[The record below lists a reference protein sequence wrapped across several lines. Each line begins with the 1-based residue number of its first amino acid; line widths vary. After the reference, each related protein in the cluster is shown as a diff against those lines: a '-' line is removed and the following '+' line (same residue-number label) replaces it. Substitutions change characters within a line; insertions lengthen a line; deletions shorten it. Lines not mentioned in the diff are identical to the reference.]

1 MILNACKTRSNIAAR
16 IDLPSSAAL
25 RLLSIVLID
34 LPSMKAPIPEDELA
48 RLEALKRYAI
58 LDTFPEQEFDDL
70 SRLAALICGT
80 PMALVSLVDADR
92 QWFKA
97 KVGIN
102 DSETPRDIAFCGHAI
117 MQRDVMVVPD
127 ALADDRFRSNP
138 LVTTQPKVRFYA
150 GAPLITQEG
159 HALGTLCVLDHVPR
173 DLTPDQKQAL
183 KALGRLVV
191 AQIELR
197 RSVSD
202 QSQAIR
208 ERRRAEEELDQL
220 FTLSLDML
228 CIAGFDGYFKR
239 INPAWEGTLGIPT
252 EELLSRPYIDFVHP
266 DDRQATNQ
274 EAKKMDQGALTISF
288 ENRYRSADGTYRW
301 LLWNATPNKSL
312 RLIFAVAR
320 DITQRKQTERRLATG
335 YAVTNLLAEVESLEL
350 ASPEILRAICE
361 GLGWELGAI
370 WGVED
375 GGEALQCLTVWHLPQ
390 LEFREF
396 INATRQLRFKRG
408 VGLPGRVW
416 ASGQSA
422 WIPDVPNDE
431 NFPRAPL
438 AQAEGLHAAFSFPIR
453 TGERVLGAVEF
464 FSREIRKLEGEL
476 VEMFDSIGSQIGQF
490 IERRR
495 AETDLKLYA
504 DYLEAARHVQEK
516 DAKRLAALVKELEI
530 AKKKAEEA
538 TRAKS
543 EFLANMSHE
552 IRTPMN
558 AIVGMTELTLE
569 TKLTAE
575 QREYLNTVKTSAA
588 SLLDLINDILDFSK
602 VEARKEELDR
612 VEFKL
617 RDTVADTMKV
627 LAVRSQE
634 KGLELVSHFPP
645 DVPDD
650 LVGDPSRLGRIIV
663 NLVGN
668 AIKFTEHGE
677 VVLHAGVDKT
687 EGGEIML
694 HFSVTDTGIGIPIE
708 KQKRIFEAFA
718 QADTSTTRKYGGTG
732 LGLAICAQLA
742 ELMGGRVWVESQ
754 VGRGSTFHFTARFG
768 LQTVSATKPLEVSP
782 VKLQDL
788 PVLVVDDNATNRRI
802 LEEMITNW
810 RMKPVTAA
818 NAAAALKAMKRA
830 RTGGSPFRVILLDAH
845 MPEVD
850 GFEVAAR
857 VKKDPSLRH
866 AAVILL
872 TSAGKREDL
881 SRAKALGVAAALAK
895 PVKQSELWDAIVTA
909 LHVPVHAKT
918 RPSVLRE
925 SALSASRALR
935 ILVAEDNPVN
945 QQLALHLLERRG
957 HSTVV
962 AENGREALSAIEKH
976 KFDLVLMDVQM
987 PEMGGLEAT
996 RAIRQKEQSK
1006 GGHLPIVAMTA
1017 HAMQGDRERCL
1028 EAGMDGYLAKPLDPK
1043 IFLDTVERMALP
1055 GHKAEPEPNISKSED
1070 KLDESALLA
1079 RFSGDRKLVLTLA
1092 TAFCQD
1098 CPRMMG
1104 RIRKAIRARDA
1115 AALADAA
1122 HALKG
1127 SIGNFGASAAFEK
1140 AREVEKL
1147 AREGK
1152 LDGARALCITLE
1164 KHLDAFLPALQAI
1177 AQKKE
1182 KAKRRALSRSSRRRK
1197 K

>member
-1 MILNACKTRSNIAAR
+1 MTRSAIPN
-16 IDLPSSAAL
+16 
-25 RLLSIVLID
+25 
-34 LPSMKAPIPEDELA
+34 LPSMKAPLPENETA
-48 RLEALKRYAI
+48 RLEALQRYAI

-70 SRLAALICGT
+70 SRLAAMICGT
-80 PMALVSLVDADR
+80 PIALVSLVDADR

-97 KVGIN
+97 KVGI
-102 DSETPRDIAFCGHAI
+102 DDAETPRDVAFCGYAI
-117 MQRDVMVVPD
+117 LQKDVMVVPD
-127 ALADDRFRSNP
+127 ALEDARFRGNP
-138 LVTTQPKVRFYA
+138 LVIDRPNVRFYA
-150 GAPLITQEG
+150 GAPLITQDG

-173 DLTPDQKQAL
+173 ELTSEQKQAL
-183 KALGRLVV
+183 KALSRLVV

-208 ERRRAEEELDQL
+208 ERRRAEAELDQL

-239 INPAWEGTLGIPT
+239 INPAWEGTLGIPK
-252 EELLSRPYIDFVHP
+252 EELLSRPYVDFVHP
-266 DDRQATNQ
+266 DDREATIN
-274 EAKKMDQGALTISF
+274 EARKMDQGELTISF
-288 ENRYRSADGTYRW
+288 ENRYRSADGTYLW

-312 RLIFAVAR
+312 KLIFAVAR
-320 DITQRKQTERRLATG
+320 DITQRKHTERRLATG
-335 YAVTNLLAEVESLEL
+335 YAVTNLLADAESLE
-350 ASPEILRAICE
+350 AAAPEVLKAICE
-361 GLGWELGAI
+361 GLGWEVGAI
-370 WGVED
+370 WSVD
-375 GGEALQCLTVWHLPQ
+375 DNGEALHCLDVWHLPH
-390 LEFREF
+390 LKFPEFVR
-396 INATRQLRFKRG
+396 ATREMQMARG

-416 ASGQSA
+416 ATGQSA
-422 WIPDVPNDE
+422 WLPNVPEDQ

-438 AQAEGLHAAFSFPIR
+438 AKAENLHAAFCFPIR

-495 AETDLKLYA
+495 AEMALKLYA
-504 DYLEAARHVQEK
+504 DYLEAARHLQEK
-516 DAKRLAALVKELEI
+516 DAKRLAALVKELEV

-558 AIVGMTELTLE
+558 AIVGMTELALE

-575 QREYLNTVKTSAA
+575 QREYLATVKTSAG

-602 VEARKEELDR
+602 VEARKEELDH
-612 VEFKL
+612 VAFKL
-617 RDTVADTMKV
+617 RDTLADTMKV
-627 LAVRSQE
+627 LALRAQE
-634 KGLELVSHFPP
+634 KGLELASHFPG

-650 LVGDPSRLGRIIV
+650 LVGDPSRLGRIVV

-677 VVLHAGVDKT
+677 VVLRAKVENL
-687 EGGEIML
+687 EGDSLLL
-694 HFSVTDTGIGIPIE
+694 HFSVTDTGIGIPVD
-708 KQKRIFEAFA
+708 KQKKIFEAFA

-742 ELMGGRVWVESQ
+742 ELMGGRVWVESE
-754 VGRGSTFHFTARFG
+754 VGRGSTFHFIVQFK
-768 LQTVSATKPLEVSP
+768 LQSASAQKQATISP

-810 RMKPVTAA
+810 RIKPVTAA

-925 SALSASRALR
+925 SALSASRAWR

-945 QQLALHLLERRG
+945 QQLALDLLDRRG
-957 HSTVV
+957 HSAIV

-1006 GGHLPIVAMTA
+1006 GGHVPIIAMTA

-1028 EAGMDGYLAKPLDPK
+1028 EAGMDGYLSKPLDPK
-1043 IFLDTVERMALP
+1043 IFEQTVESTASPQSAR
-1055 GHKAEPEPNISKSED
+1055 EPDTPAPINKD
-1070 KLDESALLA
+1070 AVDEGALLA
-1079 RFSGDRKLVLTLA
+1079 RFSGDRKLVRTLVKD
-1092 TAFCQD
+1092 FHGECS
-1098 CPRMMG
+1098 RLIS
-1104 RIRKAIRARDA
+1104 RIRSASTARNA
-1115 AALADAA
+1115 AALAD
-1122 HALKG
+1122 
-1127 SIGNFGASAAFEK
+1127 
-1140 AREVEKL
+1140 
-1147 AREGK
+1147 
-1152 LDGARALCITLE
+1152 
-1164 KHLDAFLPALQAI
+1164 
-1177 AQKKE
+1177 
-1182 KAKRRALSRSSRRRK
+1182 
-1197 K
+1197 

>member
-1 MILNACKTRSNIAAR
+1 
-16 IDLPSSAAL
+16 
-25 RLLSIVLID
+25 
-34 LPSMKAPIPEDELA
+34 MKAPTPENEVA
-48 RLEALKRYAI
+48 RLEALQRYAI

-80 PMALVSLVDADR
+80 PIALVSLVDANR

-97 KVGIN
+97 KIGI
-102 DSETPRDIAFCGHAI
+102 DEAETPRDIAFCGHAI

-127 ALADDRFRSNP
+127 ALADERFRGNP
-138 LVTTQPKVRFYA
+138 LVTDRPKVRFYA

-202 QSQAIR
+202 QAQAIR

-239 INPAWEGTLGIPT
+239 INPAWEGTLGIPK
-252 EELLSRPYIDFVHP
+252 EELLSRPYVDFVHP
-266 DDRQATNQ
+266 DDREATIN
-274 EAKKMDQGALTISF
+274 EARKMDQGELTISF
-288 ENRYRSADGTYRW
+288 ENRYLSADGTYRW

-335 YAVTNLLAEVESLEL
+335 YAVTNLLAEAESLET
-350 ASPEILRAICE
+350 AGPGILQAICE

-375 GGEALQCLTVWHLPQ
+375 SGEGLQCLTVWHLPQ
-390 LEFREF
+390 LEFSEF
-396 INATRQLRFKRG
+396 VSATRQITFKRG

-422 WIPDVPNDE
+422 WIPDVPHDP

-438 AQAEGLHAAFSFPIR
+438 AEAAGLHAAFCFPIR
-453 TGERVLGAVEF
+453 TGERVLGTVEF

-558 AIVGMTELTLE
+558 AIVGMTEFALE

-575 QREYLNTVKTSAA
+575 QREYLTTVKTSAA

-627 LAVRSQE
+627 LAVRAQE
-634 KGLELVSHFPP
+634 KGLELASHFPP
-645 DVPDD
+645 DIPDD

-668 AIKFTEHGE
+668 AIKFTERGE
-677 VVLHAGVDKT
+677 VVLHVGLEKR
-687 EGGEIML
+687 EGAEVVL
-694 HFSVTDTGIGIPIE
+694 HFAVTDTGIGIPID

-754 VGRGSTFHFTARFG
+754 VGSGSTFHFTARFG
-768 LQTVSATKPLEVSP
+768 LQNASAENSPEPAP
-782 VKLQDL
+782 VKLQNL

-802 LEEMITNW
+802 LEEMIKNW
-810 RMKPVTAA
+810 RMRPVAAA
-818 NAAAALKAMKRA
+818 NGAAALKAMKRA
-830 RTGGSPFRVILLDAH
+830 RTEGNPFQVVLLDGH
-845 MPEVD
+845 MPKMD

-857 VKKDPSLRH
+857 VKKDPHLRH
-866 AAVILL
+866 ATVILL
-872 TSAGKREDL
+872 TSAGRREDVT
-881 SRAKALGVAAALAK
+881 RAKTLGVAAALTK
-895 PVKQSELWDAIVTA
+895 PIKQSELWDAIVTA
-909 LHVPVHAKT
+909 LHVPGRAKK
-918 RPSVLRE
+918 RPSMTRE
-925 SALSASRALR
+925 RALGAKRPLR

-957 HSTVV
+957 HSAIV
-962 AENGREALSAIEKH
+962 AENGREALAAIEKNI
-976 KFDLVLMDVQM
+976 FDLVLMDVQM

-996 RAIRQKEQSK
+996 RAIREKEKSTGK
-1006 GGHLPIVAMTA
+1006 HLPVVAMTA

-1043 IFLDTVERMALP
+1043 IFLQVVEGTALP
-1055 GHKAEPEPNISKSED
+1055 GGTSETEPSILKSEQTVD
-1070 KLDESALLA
+1070 NSTLLA
-1079 RFSGDRKLVLTLA
+1079 RFGGDRKLVIKLVN
-1092 TAFCQD
+1092 AFRKD
-1098 CPRMMG
+1098 CPRMIT
-1104 RIRKAIRARDA
+1104 RIGSAIRSRDA

-1127 SIGNFGASAAFEK
+1127 SVGNFGASAAFET

-1152 LDGARALCITLE
+1152 LDGARELSGTLE
-1164 KHLDAFLPALQAI
+1164 ERIAAFLLALQAI
-1177 AQKKE
+1177 AQRNKNI
-1182 KAKRRALSRSSRRRK
+1182 KRRIRSRNSRRRK

>member
-1 MILNACKTRSNIAAR
+1 
-16 IDLPSSAAL
+16 
-25 RLLSIVLID
+25 
-34 LPSMKAPIPEDELA
+34 MKAPRPENELA
-48 RLEALKRYAI
+48 RLAALQRYAI

-70 SRLAALICGT
+70 SRLAALVCGA
-80 PMALVSLVDADR
+80 PIALVSLVDANR

-97 KVGIN
+97 KVGM
-102 DSETPRDIAFCGHAI
+102 DDAEAPRDIAFCGHAI
-117 MQRDVMVVPD
+117 LQRDVMVVPD
-127 ALADDRFRSNP
+127 TLADERFRGSP
-138 LVTTQPKVRFYA
+138 LVTERPKVRFYA

-159 HALGTLCVLDHVPR
+159 HALGTLCVMDHVPR
-173 DLTPDQKQAL
+173 DLRSDQKQAL
-183 KALGRLVV
+183 KALARLVL

-252 EELLSRPYIDFVHP
+252 AELLSRPYVDFVHP
-266 DDRQATNQ
+266 DDREATIH
-274 EAKKMDQGALTISF
+274 EAEKMDRGALTISF
-288 ENRYRSADGTYRW
+288 ENRYRTADGTYLW

-335 YAVTNLLAEVESLEL
+335 YAVTNLLADAESLDM
-350 ASPEILRAICE
+350 ASPKILKAICE
-361 GLGWELGAI
+361 GLGWELGVI
-370 WGVED
+370 WGLED
-375 GGEALQCLTVWHLPQ
+375 GGDALQCLAVWHLPQ
-390 LEFREF
+390 SQFGDF
-396 INATRQLRFKRG
+396 VDATRQITFKKG

-416 ASGQSA
+416 ASGQPE

-438 AQAEGLHAAFSFPIR
+438 AEAGGLHAAFCFPIR

-558 AIVGMTELTLE
+558 AVVGMTELALE

-575 QREYLNTVKTSAA
+575 QREYLKTVKTSAA
-588 SLLDLINDILDFSK
+588 SLLELINDILDFSK
-602 VEARKEELDR
+602 VEARKEELDH

-627 LAVRSQE
+627 LAVRAQE
-634 KGLELVSHFPP
+634 KGLELASHFPP
-645 DVPDD
+645 DVPDN
-650 LVGDPSRLGRIIV
+650 LVGDPSRLGRIVV

-677 VVLHAGVDKT
+677 VVLHAGVEKR
-687 EGGEIML
+687 EGADVVL
-694 HFSVTDTGIGIPIE
+694 HFSVTDTGIGIPVE
-708 KQKRIFEAFA
+708 KQNRIFEAFA

-754 VGRGSTFHFTARFG
+754 VGRGSTFHFTAQFR
-768 LQTVSATKPLEVSP
+768 LQNASAKKPPDVSSVT
-782 VKLQDL
+782 LQDL

-810 RMKPVTAA
+810 RMKPVAAA
-818 NAAAALKAMKRA
+818 NGAAALKAMKRA
-830 RTGGSPFRVILLDAH
+830 RTNGNPFRVVLIDGH
-845 MPEVD
+845 MPEMD
-850 GFEVAAR
+850 GFEVVAR
-857 VKKDPSLRH
+857 MKKDPHLRH
-866 AAVILL
+866 ATVILL

-881 SRAKALGVAAALAK
+881 TRARTLGAAAALTK
-895 PVKQSELWDAIVTA
+895 PVKQSELWDAIVTG
-909 LHVPVHAKT
+909 LHIPAHEKT
-918 RPSVLRE
+918 RPSALRE
-925 SALSASRALR
+925 RALGAAHTLR

-957 HSTVV
+957 HSAMV

-996 RAIRQKEQSK
+996 RAIRENEKAT
-1006 GGHLPIVAMTA
+1006 GAHLPIVAMTA

-1028 EAGMDGYLAKPLDPK
+1028 EVGMDEYLSKPLDPK
-1043 IFLDTVERMALP
+1043 IFLQTVERIALS
-1055 GHKAEPEPNISKSED
+1055 GDKSGAEPDVREPEQTA
-1070 KLDESALLA
+1070 DESTLLA
-1079 RFSGDRKLVLTLA
+1079 RFSGDRKLVLTLV
-1092 TAFCQD
+1092 TAFRKD
-1098 CPRMMG
+1098 CPRMVS
-1104 RIRKAIRARDA
+1104 RIRSAIRARDA
-1115 AALADAA
+1115 STLADAA

-1127 SIGNFGASAAFEK
+1127 SIGNFGSSAAFETT
-1140 AREVEKL
+1140 REVEKL

-1152 LDGARALCITLE
+1152 LDGARDLCSTLE
-1164 KHLDAFLPALQAI
+1164 KHIAAFLPALQVI
-1177 AQKKE
+1177 AQRKQKV
-1182 KAKRRALSRSSRRRK
+1182 KRSVRSRNSRRRK